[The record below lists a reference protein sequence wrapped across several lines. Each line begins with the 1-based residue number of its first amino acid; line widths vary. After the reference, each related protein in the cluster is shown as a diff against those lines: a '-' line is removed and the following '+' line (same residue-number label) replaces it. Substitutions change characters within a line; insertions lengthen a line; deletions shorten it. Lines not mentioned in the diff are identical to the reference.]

1 MNMVEKT
8 KDNASKGNEIDSLIA
23 LLAKLPGFGKR
34 SARRAV
40 LHMINKRDSLMQPIT
55 YLMEEVHKKVHKCQ
69 DCGNITT
76 DIRCG
81 ICLDIRRDGTKLC
94 IVSDVSDLWAMER
107 AQMFKG
113 KFYVL
118 GGLLSAIDGV
128 DPDSLRIPLL
138 IERIK
143 SEGVKE
149 IILALSSTING
160 QTTAHYI
167 AEQISALDIEVT
179 SLANGVP
186 IGGELD
192 YLDEGTI
199 NIAFNSRKAF

>member
-1 MNMVEKT
+1 MLENVK
-8 KDNASKGNEIDSLIA
+8 KNNDNNEIDNLIA

-40 LHMINKRDSLMQPIT
+40 LHMVNRRDSLMQPISH
-55 YLMEEVHKKVHKCQ
+55 LIAEVYKKVHKCQ

-76 DIRCG
+76 DSRCA
-81 ICLDIRRDGTKLC
+81 ICLDARRDSTKLC

-107 AQMFKG
+107 AQTFKG

-118 GGLLSAIDGV
+118 GGLLSALDGV
-128 DPDSLRIPLL
+128 DPDSLKIPLL

-143 SEGVKE
+143 TEGIVE
-149 IILALSSTING
+149 VILALSATING

-167 AEQISALDIEVT
+167 ADQINDLNVEVT

-199 NIAFNSRKAF
+199 NIAFKSRRTF